1 MEHLFLK
8 GLVIAN
14 IAIIIIHILKE
25 LIIISQGGIV
35 APWSLSSFIPWMII
49 KKTIPISNLE
59 PKMRYWA
66 HCQSIMFDLPPHKV
80 TYDKHIACLSN
91 PLNNNGT

>member
-35 APWSLSSFIPWMII
+35 APWSLSSFIP
-49 KKTIPISNLE
+49 
-59 PKMRYWA
+59 
-66 HCQSIMFDLPPHKV
+66 
-80 TYDKHIACLSN
+80 
-91 PLNNNGT
+91 